1 MNFRFTFQFFEGK
14 CVQIHCSNLTGDHSL
29 HIAPNGLTP
38 VNFDNFARELGT
50 LPKKRNGGY
59 KAADPKWPLP
69 VGIFWATYP
78 NYPEFFE
85 EENGLTWQ
93 ETYRRCWLTRRIIYL
108 PRVIG

>member
-1 MNFRFTFQFFEGK
+1 MNFRFTFQLFKGK

-69 VGIFWATYP
+69 VGIFWA
-78 NYPEFFE
+78 NLPELSGVF
-85 EENGLTWQ
+85 
-93 ETYRRCWLTRRIIYL
+93 
-108 PRVIG
+108 